1 MFHNI
6 IFLLLVVSSCFSYR
20 PNVLFIIL
28 DDFKP
33 ALSTYGD
40 RLAYTPNIDNLAS
53 KSFVF
58 HQAYAQ
64 VIILDKFEDNFIIYT
79 RDGSSKLYAL
89 PVVIPF
95 LPVVDLILYI
105 YSISTAT
112 GGLL

>member
-1 MFHNI
+1 MFHNF
-6 IFLLLVVSSCFSYR
+6 IFILLAVSSCYSYR

-58 HQAYAQ
+58 NQAYAQ
-64 VIILDKFEDNFIIYT
+64 VITFSKFEANLT
-79 RDGSSKLYAL
+79 RYGFSKLCAL
-89 PVVIPF
+89 PVVILF
-95 LPVVDLILYI
+95 LQVVDLILYI
-105 YSISTAT
+105 YTISTAT